1 MSSKVAKV
9 TISIPAEV
17 LDAVERERRT
27 RKETRSEFFRRAVD
41 TMLRQQRERKAVRRY
56 VRGYRK
62 SPESAVEVA
71 NAYRLSSAVL
81 TEEPWE

>member
-1 MSSKVAKV
+1 MSAKVAKV

-17 LDAVERERRT
+17 LDAVERERHI

-41 TMLRQQRERKAVRRY
+41 MMLRQQREKKAVRRY

-62 SPESAVEVA
+62 SPESAAEVA
-71 NAYRLSSAVL
+71 VAYKLGSAVL
-81 TEEPWE
+81 AEEPWE

>member
-1 MSSKVAKV
+1 MSAKVAKV

-27 RKETRSEFFRRAVD
+27 RRETRSEFFRRAVD
-41 TMLRQQRERKAVRRY
+41 MMLRQQREKKAVRRY

-71 NAYRLSSAVL
+71 GAYTLGSAVL
-81 TEEPWE
+81 AEEPWE